1 MMSIIIITIASRNN
15 AKTITITAAIENTG
29 DGWLLCTGL
38 LFILA
43 TMCHRYARHN
53 YTASACM
60 VQITVYLNGHA
71 VQTCTQPPRD
81 IDVTCF
87 LSS

>member
-1 MMSIIIITIASRNN
+1 MHIWLSRAARYVQHNN
-15 AKTITITAAIENTG
+15 
-29 DGWLLCTGL
+29 
-38 LFILA
+38 
-43 TMCHRYARHN
+43 Y

-87 LSS
+87 FEFIMLLGLKIH